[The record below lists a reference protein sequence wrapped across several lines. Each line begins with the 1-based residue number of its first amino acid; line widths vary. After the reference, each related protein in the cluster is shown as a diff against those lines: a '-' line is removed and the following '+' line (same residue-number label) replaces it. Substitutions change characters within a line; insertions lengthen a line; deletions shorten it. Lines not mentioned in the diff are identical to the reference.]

1 MRKTGARHNRKLL
14 IAVPLV
20 WCAVAGLQ
28 AVASADGGTD
38 ATDAGTDA
46 SAVGPAGGKTGTCS
60 VAGTSLPFGA
70 GLGAG
75 CC

>member
-1 MRKTGARHNRKLL
+1 MSKKAPRTNRKVL

-28 AVASADGGTD
+28 AAAAADDGGTQ
-38 ATDAGTDA
+38 ADAGADG
-46 SAVGPAGGKTGTCS
+46 SVGPTPGNGTCS
-60 VAGTSLPFGA
+60 VAGERSPFGTS
-70 GLGAG
+70 LGAG

>member
-1 MRKTGARHNRKLL
+1 MRKTAARHNRKLL

-28 AVASADGGTD
+28 AAASADDGGQ
-38 ATDAGTDA
+38 ADAGTDA
-46 SAVGPAGGKTGTCS
+46 GSLGPSSGKTGTCS
-60 VAGTSLPFGA
+60 VAGARSPFGA